1 MFGVIMC
8 FDEGGH
14 EYFDKSFFEENEA
27 EAVALYLLGREMPK
41 GMVNKTYVT
50 DPEENILN
58 VFSEEEIRQAEK
70 QRDWETRYYTE
81 RDYGGR
87 L

>member
-1 MFGVIMC
+1 MTP
-8 FDEGGH
+8 E
-14 EYFDKSFFEENEA
+14 EYEQYIEEN
-27 EAVALYLLGREMPK
+27 
-41 GMVNKTYVT
+41 
-50 DPEENILN
+50 DI
-58 VFSEEEIRQAEK
+58 SEEEIRQAEK